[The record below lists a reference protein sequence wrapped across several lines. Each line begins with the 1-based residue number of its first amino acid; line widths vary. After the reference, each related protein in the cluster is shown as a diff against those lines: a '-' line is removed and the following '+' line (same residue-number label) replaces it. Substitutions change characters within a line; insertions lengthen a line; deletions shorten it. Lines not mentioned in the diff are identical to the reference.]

1 MARTRDQEPE
11 EDEQMEDEEL
21 VDLQFN
27 ETLTWRAG
35 KPIATSELLRRLEKL
50 SKELVDMEQD
60 TVNKESLHDVSKQL
74 ASHNLLAHKEAGVKA
89 YTASCLVDI
98 LKLCAPDAPFTP
110 SQLKEIFNLFIK
122 VVLPAL
128 WDPTHPYNKQHKYV
142 LMSLADVKSIL
153 LVNDLPNAEDL
164 LLFLFS
170 SVFDGISGAAK
181 STSGEQVAKDVEY
194 HMTEILV
201 TLVDEG
207 QGLPPTVLDVIMAQF
222 LRAAPPGGAKNKSE
236 LNGNQTTLLPKQ
248 EPEAYVVAKTICNSC
263 QDKMARYVSQYF
275 SDVIMDV
282 TTGKPATNGNDDEGG
297 SEDDEPAGPSEADF
311 RELRKAHLLLREL
324 WRAAPTVL
332 QNVVPQIDAELSA
345 DNIQLRL
352 LATETLGDMIS
363 GIGAAGPP
371 PAPALDPAAYPP
383 LGLDDDGPEHP
394 ELSILNTP
402 ISPLSFTQTHPQAF
416 HNFTGRRN
424 DKSPLIRA
432 AWTTAAGYIV
442 STSAG
447 GIGLSR
453 EDESTF
459 LNGLRD
465 RLNDNDE
472 KVRLAAV
479 RSIEV
484 FNFRD
489 IVMKL
494 GSSGGVDKPESLL
507 STLTDRCRDKRPAI
521 RVEAMALIGKLW
533 AVATGELMAGNDI
546 ANVLSSVPTYVLNA
560 FYANDPEL
568 NLLLERVIFDC
579 LVPLSYPPAKGKGSK
594 ANGNSQSQAQSQLAD
609 QAYDPDK
616 IRAER
621 ILLLVKCMSDKA
633 RRAFFAIQT
642 RQPQFALVVENYV
655 RQCEAWNGGT
665 PERNA
670 EMTKQNLKKTIHY
683 ICSFFPDQPKVET
696 DLYNFASLNDRRS
709 YQLIKFVISLESD
722 FKTMYRAIKEFN
734 KRVQGSTK
742 PQILDTMVPLLYR
755 SAYIMFNK
763 SHLSTFIECSKN
775 DKNGLGPAA
784 QQITNEISQHLPDL
798 FKTHIGELCKDL
810 IESAPTATKENDVSV
825 VETLKACSSYSRK
838 YPENLPED
846 RKFTQAL
853 TNYALYGRPP
863 KAAKYAVNILM
874 ARKNDK
880 SMVAATDLLGRITK
894 DWGPGKPHFLN
905 KLAAVSQLELLA
917 PKVAADANDQIMD
930 MVLQNVLQ
938 KVRTEAAE
946 SDPEWVS
953 DSDMDEECQE
963 KCYAVK
969 VIVNRLRGIQEPS
982 EAKDVTLMTFKL
994 LRTLTKRDGDL
1005 CKTADTPAHHRSR
1018 LRLLAG
1024 QSVLKLC
1031 TAKQFEE
1038 LFSHSEFNRLSIL
1051 TQDQCA
1057 EVRRGFITKLQ
1068 KYLVNG
1074 KLRPR
1079 FYTMIFLT
1087 AFEPSTEFRQQIET
1101 WIRSRARHFQEN
1113 KQTVMEATMG
1123 RLVSLLAH
1131 HPDYNCDANDLMDHA
1146 RYLVYYLS
1154 NVSTEQN
1161 FGMIFKY
1168 AERVKQTR
1176 DGINAAESEK
1186 LYVVSDLTTAVLR
1199 KWQERRNWSFQAYAG
1214 KVGLP
1219 VGLYAALPDHD
1230 TAQKIA
1236 EKQYLPEGTDERLDE
1251 LLRSLDKKKVRR
1263 SQLPPH
1269 NPFLQFVLRVDII
1282 GPQKRKGIDERGD
1295 GNQSAK
1301 KTKLTQSRTPRSK
1314 STKSARTST
1323 TKRSAAKAKS
1333 SGRSRKA
1340 ASSSSPGP
1348 ESGER
1353 RRSGRSKANS
1363 SYIERDSDQDDED
1376 MLEGVSKWEYYDKTG
1391 NKVGGDDNS
1400 ESESTLTEVEEEGTE
1415 PEPMEEDGEDDQAEA
1430 DSKASGKDAAEDS
1443 DLSEPP
1449 AEDPEDGAE
1458 QVEPEVEA
1466 EDEAGDEAEAEDAE
1480 EEVEEEEEEPQPQP
1494 RASARKGR
1502 SAASAKSKTPPAK
1515 PAKPATK
1522 AAAAKGKSAAASKAK
1537 PQPVASG
1544 RATRSRRAAADDAE

>member
-1 MARTRDQEPE
+1 MESGQADRYGRALAPTR
-11 EDEQMEDEEL
+11 
-21 VDLQFN
+21 
-27 ETLTWRAG
+27 
-35 KPIATSELLRRLEKL
+35 KL

-60 TVNKESLHDVSKQL
+60 TVNKESLHEISKQL
-74 ASHNLLAHKEAGVKA
+74 ASHNLLSHKEAGVKA

-110 SQLKEIFNLFIK
+110 SQLKDIFHLFIK

-128 WDPTHPYNKQHKYV
+128 WDPTHPYSKQHKYV

-164 LLFLFS
+164 LLVLFS

-207 QGLPPTVLDVIMAQF
+207 QGLPPAVLDVIMAQF

-248 EPEAYVVAKTICNSC
+248 EPEAYVMAKTICNSC

-282 TTGKPATNGNDDEGG
+282 TTGKAAANGNDEEGE
-297 SEDDEPAGPSEADF
+297 SEDDEPSGPSEADF

-371 PAPALDPAAYPP
+371 PAPTLDPAAYPP
-383 LGLDDDGPEHP
+383 LRLDDDGPEHP

-402 ISPLSFTQTHPQAF
+402 ISPLSFPQTHPQAF

-424 DKSPLIRA
+424 DKSPLIRS

-453 EDESTF
+453 EDEATF

-465 RLNDNDE
+465 RLNDSDE

-484 FNFRD
+484 FSFRD

-494 GSSGGVDKPESLL
+494 GLSGGVDKPDSLL
-507 STLTDRCRDKRPAI
+507 STLSDRCRDKRPAI

-533 AVATGELMAGNDI
+533 AVATGELMAGNEI
-546 ANVLSSVPTYVLNA
+546 ANVLSGVPTSVLNA

-594 ANGNSQSQAQSQLAD
+594 ANGNSQPQSQSQSAD

-621 ILLLVKCMSDKA
+621 ILLLVRCMSDKA

-670 EMTKQNLKKTIHY
+670 DMTKQNLKKTIHY

-696 DLYNFASLNDRRS
+696 DLYAFASLNDRRS

-722 FKTMYRAIKEFN
+722 FKTMHRAIKEFN

-846 RKFTQAL
+846 RKFIQAL
-853 TNYALYGRPP
+853 TNYALYGQPA

-880 SMVAATDLLGRITK
+880 SMVSATDLLGRITK
-894 DWGPGKPHFLN
+894 DWGPGKPHFLT

-917 PKVAADANDQIMD
+917 PKVAADANDQIME
-930 MVLQNVLQ
+930 MILENVLQ
-938 KVRTEAAE
+938 KLRTEAKE
-946 SDPEWVS
+946 DDPDWVS
-953 DSDMDEECQE
+953 DSDMGEECQE

-969 VIVNRLRGIQEPS
+969 ILVNRLRGIQEPS
-982 EAKDVTLMTFKL
+982 EAKDITLKTFKL
-994 LRTLTKRDGDL
+994 LRTLAQRDGDL
-1005 CKTADTPAHHRSR
+1005 CKTADTPAPHRSR

-1024 QSVLKLC
+1024 QSFLKLC

-1038 LFSHSEFNRLSIL
+1038 LFSHAEFNRLSII

-1057 EVRRGFITKLQ
+1057 EVRRGFVTKLQ

-1074 KLRPR
+1074 KLKPR

-1087 AFEPSTEFRQQIET
+1087 AFEPATEFRQQIET
-1101 WIRSRARHFQEN
+1101 WIRSRARHFREN
-1113 KQTVMEATMG
+1113 KQTVLEATMG

-1131 HPDYNCDANDLMDHA
+1131 HPDYNEDANDLMDHA
-1146 RYLVYYLS
+1146 RYLVYYIN
-1154 NVSTEQN
+1154 NVATEQN

-1176 DGINAAESEK
+1176 DGINAAESGK
-1186 LYVVSDLTTAVLR
+1186 LYVVSDLATSVLR

-1236 EKQYLPEGTDERLDE
+1236 EKQYLPEGTDEKLDE
-1251 LLRSLDKKKVRR
+1251 LLRSLDKKKVRSR
-1263 SQLPPH
+1263 LPPH
-1269 NPFLQFVLRVDII
+1269 APFLQVALRIDII
-1282 GPQKRKGIDERGD
+1282 GPQKRKGTDERGD
-1295 GNQSAK
+1295 GNHSSAK
-1301 KTKLTQSRTPRSK
+1301 KTKLSQSRTPRSK
-1314 STKSARTST
+1314 SKSARTPT
-1323 TKRSAAKAKS
+1323 AKRSAAKAKS
-1333 SGRSRKA
+1333 SRSRKA

-1363 SYIERDSDQDDED
+1363 SYIERDSDQDDDD
-1376 MLEGVSKWEYYDKTG
+1376 MLEGVSKWEYYDERG
-1391 NKVGGDDNS
+1391 QKVEGDDDDS
-1400 ESESTLTEVEEEGTE
+1400 EAESSLTEVEEEESEPE
-1415 PEPMEEDGEDDQAEA
+1415 PEPMEQDGDDGQGEA
-1430 DSKASGKDAAEDS
+1430 DSKAPGKTPVEES

-1449 AEDPEDGAE
+1449 AEDPEDEVE
-1458 QVEPEVEA
+1458 QVEA
-1466 EDEAGDEAEAEDAE
+1466 EDEAKVEEEAAEEEIEE
-1480 EEVEEEEEEPQPQP
+1480 EEVEEEPQP
-1494 RASARKGR
+1494 RASSRKGR
-1502 SAASAKSKTPPAK
+1502 SAAPAKSKTTPAK
-1515 PAKPATK
+1515 PAKPAAK
-1522 AAAAKGKSAAASKAK
+1522 AAAAKGKSAAASNAK

-1544 RATRSRRAAADDAE
+1544 RATRSRRAAADDTE

>member
-1 MARTRDQEPE
+1 MARTRDQDPE
-11 EDEQMEDEEL
+11 EDDQMDEEEK

-27 ETLTWRAG
+27 ETLSWRAG

-60 TVNKESLHDVSKQL
+60 TVNTESLNNVSKQL

-89 YTASCLVDI
+89 YTAACLVDI

-122 VVLPAL
+122 VILPAL
-128 WDPTHPYNKQHKYV
+128 WDPTHAYNKQHKYV

-153 LVNDLPNAEDL
+153 LVNDLPNSEDL

-248 EPEAYVVAKTICNSC
+248 EPEAYVMAKTICNSC

-282 TTGKPATNGNDDEGG
+282 TSGKVATNGNDDEGE
-297 SEDDEPAGPSEADF
+297 SDNDEPTGPSESDF

-453 EDESTF
+453 EDEATF

-494 GSSGGVDKPESLL
+494 GLSGGVDKPDSLL

-594 ANGNSQSQAQSQLAD
+594 ANGNSQSQSQLAD

-709 YQLIKFVISLESD
+709 YQLIKFVIGLESD

-775 DKNGLGPAA
+775 DKNGLGPSA

-810 IESAPTATKENDVSV
+810 IDLAPTATKENDASV

-853 TNYALYGRPP
+853 TNYALYGQPP

-880 SMVAATDLLGRITK
+880 SMVSATDLLGRITK

-938 KVRTEAAE
+938 KVRTEAKD
-946 SDPEWVS
+946 SDPDWVNE
-953 DSDMDEECQE
+953 SDMDEECQE

-969 VIVNRLRGIQEPS
+969 ILVNRLRGIQDPS
-982 EAKDVTLMTFKL
+982 EAKDITLMTFKL
-994 LRTLTKRDGDL
+994 LRTLTSREGDL
-1005 CKTADTPAHHRSR
+1005 CKTHDTPTPHRSR

-1031 TAKQFEE
+1031 TSKQFEE
-1038 LFSHSEFNRLSIL
+1038 LFSHVEFNKLSIL

-1057 EVRRGFITKLQ
+1057 EVRRGFVTKLQ

-1087 AFEPSTEFRQQIET
+1087 AFEPVSEFRQQIET
-1101 WIRSRARHFQEN
+1101 WIRSRARHFREN
-1113 KQTVMEATMG
+1113 KQTVLEATMG

-1131 HPDYNCDANDLMDHA
+1131 HPDYNDDANDLMDHA
-1146 RYLVYYLS
+1146 RYLVYYVS
-1154 NVSTEQN
+1154 NVATEQN

-1186 LYVVSDLTTAVLR
+1186 LYVVSDLATSALR

-1214 KVGLP
+1214 KIGLP

-1236 EKQYLPEGTDERLDE
+1236 EKQYLPEGTDELLDN
-1251 LLRSLDKKKVRR
+1251 LLRSLDKKK
-1263 SQLPPH
+1263 
-1269 NPFLQFVLRVDII
+1269 
-1282 GPQKRKGIDERGD
+1282 KRKGNDERGE
-1295 GNQSAK
+1295 GNQSSAK
-1301 KTKLTQSRTPRSK
+1301 KAKLTQSRTPRSK
-1314 STKSARTST
+1314 ATKSSRTPT
-1323 TKRSAAKAKS
+1323 TKKSAAKAKA

-1353 RRSGRSKANS
+1353 RRSGRSKVNS
-1363 SYIERDSDQDDED
+1363 SYIERDSDEDED
-1376 MLEGVSKWEYYDKTG
+1376 EMLEGVAEWEYLDTQG
-1391 NKVGGDDNS
+1391 NKVRDDEDEDDNS
-1400 ESESTLTEVEEEGTE
+1400 EAESSLSEVQEESE
-1415 PEPMEEDGEDDQAEA
+1415 PEPMEEDGDEGQTEVKPAP
-1430 DSKASGKDAAEDS
+1430 GNDAAEDS

-1449 AEDPEDGAE
+1449 AEDPEDDAE
-1458 QVEPEVEA
+1458 QVEAVEEA
-1466 EDEAGDEAEAEDAE
+1466 EEEAEAEK
-1480 EEVEEEEEEPQPQP
+1480 EEEEEEKVEETQP
-1494 RASARKGR
+1494 RASTRKGR
-1502 SAASAKSKTPPAK
+1502 SAAPAKAKTTPAK
-1515 PAKPATK
+1515 P
-1522 AAAAKGKSAAASKAK
+1522 AAAKGKTAAASKAK
-1537 PQPVASG
+1537 PQPVAASG
-1544 RATRSRRAAADDAE
+1544 RSTRSRRAAADDSA

>member
-89 YTASCLVDI
+89 YTASCLVDV

-110 SQLKEIFNLFIK
+110 SQL
-122 VVLPAL
+122 
-128 WDPTHPYNKQHKYV
+128 KQHKYV

-153 LVNDLPNAEDL
+153 LVNDLPNSEDL

-207 QGLPPTVLDVIMAQF
+207 PVLPPTVLDVIMAQF

-248 EPEAYVVAKTICNSC
+248 EPEAYVMAKTICNSC

-275 SDVIMDV
+275 GDVILDA
-282 TTGKPATNGNDDEGG
+282 TTGKAVTNGNDDEGG

-332 QNVVPQIDAELSA
+332 QNVVPQIDHELSA

-402 ISPLSFTQTHPQAF
+402 ISPLSFTQTHPGAF

-432 AWTTAAGYIV
+432 AWTTAVGYIV

-507 STLTDRCRDKRPAI
+507 STLADRCRDKRPAI

-533 AVATGELMAGNDI
+533 AVATGELMAGNEI

-594 ANGNSQSQAQSQLAD
+594 ANGNSQSQTHSQSAD
-609 QAYDPDK
+609 QSYDPDK

-621 ILLLVKCMSDKA
+621 ILLLVKCMDDKA

-642 RQPQFALVVENYV
+642 RQPQFALVLENYV

-665 PERNA
+665 PKRNA

-696 DLYNFASLNDRRS
+696 DLYNFASLNDRRN
-709 YQLIKFVISLESD
+709 YQLIKFVVSLESD

-734 KRVQGSTK
+734 KR

-763 SHLSTFIECSKN
+763 SHLSAFIECSKN

-784 QQITNEISQHLPDL
+784 QQITNTISQHLPDL

-853 TNYALYGRPP
+853 TNYALYGQPA

-874 ARKNDK
+874 ARKDDK
-880 SMVAATDLLGRITK
+880 SMVPATDLLGRITK

-917 PKVAADANDQIMD
+917 PRVAADANDQIMD
-930 MVLQNVLQ
+930 MILQNVLQ
-938 KVRTEAAE
+938 KVRTEAKE
-946 SDPEWVS
+946 SDPDWVS
-953 DSDMDEECQE
+953 DDDMNEECQE

-969 VIVNRLRGIQEPS
+969 ILVNRLRGIQEPS
-982 EAKDVTLMTFKL
+982 EAKEITLKTFKL
-994 LRTLTKRDGDL
+994 LRTLAQRDGDL
-1005 CKTADTPAHHRSR
+1005 CKTTDTPAYHRSR

-1024 QSVLKLC
+1024 QSFLKLC

-1038 LFSHSEFNRLSIL
+1038 LFSHAEFNRLSIL

-1057 EVRRGFITKLQ
+1057 EVRRGFVTKLQ

-1074 KLRPR
+1074 KLKPR

-1087 AFEPSTEFRQQIET
+1087 AFEPVTEFRQQIET
-1101 WIRSRARHFQEN
+1101 WIRSRARHFRDN
-1113 KQTVMEATMG
+1113 KQTILEATMG

-1131 HPDYNCDANDLMDHA
+1131 HPDFNVDADDLKDHA
-1146 RYLVYYLS
+1146 RYLVYYVS
-1154 NVSTEQN
+1154 NVATEQN

-1186 LYVVSDLTTAVLR
+1186 LYVVSDLATAVLR
-1199 KWQERRNWSFQAYAG
+1199 KWQERRNWSFQAFAG

-1251 LLRSLDKKKVRR
+1251 LLRSLDKKKVR

-1282 GPQKRKGIDERGD
+1282 GPQKRKGIDDRGD
-1295 GNQSAK
+1295 GNQSSAK
-1301 KTKLTQSRTPRSK
+1301 KTKLTQSRTPKSK

-1323 TKRSAAKAKS
+1323 SKRSAAKAKS

-1363 SYIERDSDQDDED
+1363 SYIERDSDQDDDD
-1376 MLEGVSKWEYYDKTG
+1376 MLEGVAKWEYYDETG
-1391 NKVGGDDNS
+1391 DKVGGDDDDS
-1400 ESESTLTEVEEEGTE
+1400 EAEASLTEVEEEESEPE
-1415 PEPMEEDGEDDQAEA
+1415 PEPMEQDGDDARAEA
-1430 DSKASGKDAAEDS
+1430 DSKAPGKDPADDS

-1449 AEDPEDGAE
+1449 AEDAE
-1458 QVEPEVEA
+1458 EEEQAEAEIEAEEEEEAEVEA
-1466 EDEAGDEAEAEDAE
+1466 AAAE
-1480 EEVEEEEEEPQPQP
+1480 EEVEEEEEVPQP
-1494 RASARKGR
+1494 RASSRKGR

-1515 PAKPATK
+1515 PAKPAPKATK
-1522 AAAAKGKSAAASKAK
+1522 ATAAKGKNAAASKAK
-1537 PQPVASG
+1537 PQPQPQPVASG
-1544 RATRSRRAAADDAE
+1544 RATRSRRAAADDTE

>member
-1 MARTRDQEPE
+1 MARTRDQDPE
-11 EDEQMEDEEL
+11 EDDQMDEEEK

-27 ETLTWRAG
+27 ETLSWRAG

-60 TVNKESLHDVSKQL
+60 TVNTESLNNVSKQL

-89 YTASCLVDI
+89 YTAACLVDI

-122 VVLPAL
+122 VILPAL
-128 WDPTHPYNKQHKYV
+128 WDPTHAYNKQHKYV

-153 LVNDLPNAEDL
+153 LVNDLPNSEDL

-248 EPEAYVVAKTICNSC
+248 EPEAYVMAKTICNSC

-282 TTGKPATNGNDDEGG
+282 TSGKVATNGNDDEGE
-297 SEDDEPAGPSEADF
+297 SDNDEPTGPSESDF

-453 EDESTF
+453 EDEATF

-494 GSSGGVDKPESLL
+494 GLSGGVDKPDSLL

-594 ANGNSQSQAQSQLAD
+594 ANGNSQSQSQLAD

-709 YQLIKFVISLESD
+709 YQLIKFVIGLESD

-775 DKNGLGPAA
+775 DKNGLGPSA

-810 IESAPTATKENDVSV
+810 IDLAPTATKENDASV

-853 TNYALYGRPP
+853 TNYALYGQPP
-863 KAAKYAVNILM
+863 Q
-874 ARKNDK
+874 
-880 SMVAATDLLGRITK
+880 SCQ

-938 KVRTEAAE
+938 KVRTEAKD
-946 SDPEWVS
+946 SDPDWVNE
-953 DSDMDEECQE
+953 SDMDEECQE

-969 VIVNRLRGIQEPS
+969 ILVNRLRGIQDPS
-982 EAKDVTLMTFKL
+982 EAKDITLMTFKL
-994 LRTLTKRDGDL
+994 LRTLTSREGDL
-1005 CKTADTPAHHRSR
+1005 CKTHDTPTPHRSR

-1031 TAKQFEE
+1031 TSKQFEE
-1038 LFSHSEFNRLSIL
+1038 LFSHVEFNKLSIL

-1057 EVRRGFITKLQ
+1057 EVRRGFVTKLQ

-1087 AFEPSTEFRQQIET
+1087 AFEPVSEFRQQIET
-1101 WIRSRARHFQEN
+1101 WIRSRARHFREN
-1113 KQTVMEATMG
+1113 KQTVLEATMG

-1131 HPDYNCDANDLMDHA
+1131 HPDYNDDANDLMDHA
-1146 RYLVYYLS
+1146 RYLVYYVS
-1154 NVSTEQN
+1154 NVATEQN

-1186 LYVVSDLTTAVLR
+1186 LYVVSDLATSALR

-1214 KVGLP
+1214 KIGLP

-1236 EKQYLPEGTDERLDE
+1236 EKQYLPEGTDELLDN
-1251 LLRSLDKKKVRR
+1251 LLRSLDKKK
-1263 SQLPPH
+1263 
-1269 NPFLQFVLRVDII
+1269 
-1282 GPQKRKGIDERGD
+1282 KRKGNDERGE
-1295 GNQSAK
+1295 GNQSSAK
-1301 KTKLTQSRTPRSK
+1301 KAKLTQSRTPRSK
-1314 STKSARTST
+1314 ATKSSRTPT
-1323 TKRSAAKAKS
+1323 TKKSAAKAKA

-1353 RRSGRSKANS
+1353 RRSGRSKVNS
-1363 SYIERDSDQDDED
+1363 SYIERDSDEDED
-1376 MLEGVSKWEYYDKTG
+1376 EMLEGVAEWEYLDTQG
-1391 NKVGGDDNS
+1391 NKVRDDEDEDDNS
-1400 ESESTLTEVEEEGTE
+1400 EAESSLSEVQEESE
-1415 PEPMEEDGEDDQAEA
+1415 PEPMEEDGDEGQTEVKPAP
-1430 DSKASGKDAAEDS
+1430 GNDAAEDS

-1449 AEDPEDGAE
+1449 AEDPEDDAE
-1458 QVEPEVEA
+1458 QVEAVEEA
-1466 EDEAGDEAEAEDAE
+1466 EEEAEAEK
-1480 EEVEEEEEEPQPQP
+1480 EEEEEEKVEETQP
-1494 RASARKGR
+1494 RASTRKGR
-1502 SAASAKSKTPPAK
+1502 SAAPAKAKTTPAK
-1515 PAKPATK
+1515 P
-1522 AAAAKGKSAAASKAK
+1522 AAAKGKTAAASKAK
-1537 PQPVASG
+1537 PQPVAASG
-1544 RATRSRRAAADDAE
+1544 RSTRSRRAAADDSA